1 MIMMPSWRMP
11 GSDGRTW
18 TSAELKG
25 STYIMYF
32 YPKDQTPGCTIQAC
46 EFRDSLA
53 RLQAAGVKV
62 FGVSPDSLAS
72 HHKFAA
78 KEKLTFPLLTDNDH
92 SLATKLAVWAEK
104 SLYGRTFPGIE
115 RTTFLIGPEGTIIGE
130 WRKVK
135 VAGHVAEVI
144 SAATGLT
151 VPPPAVAQVPP
162 TPSVPPLG
170 INKSTAMV
178 AKPIPVAAKPAL
190 VAARPILVAAKPALV
205 AAKPALVAAKP
216 IPVAAKPALAAAK
229 PITVAAKP
237 APVAAKPTLVAPPAA
252 KPAVVDKVIAKPV
265 AVVKAVAKAVAKA
278 VVKAKPKPAGKV
290 KPAAKAKPVDKAKAK
305 PKAKPKR

>member
-11 GSDGRTW
+11 GSDARTW

-25 STYIMYF
+25 STYVMYF

-46 EFRDSLA
+46 EFRDNLA
-53 RLQAAGVKV
+53 RLQAAGIKV

-92 SLATKLAVWAEK
+92 SLATKLGVWAEK

-115 RTTFLIGPEGTIIGE
+115 RTTFLIGPEGAIIGE

-135 VAGHVAEVI
+135 VAGHVAEVV
-144 SAATGLT
+144 SAATGVT

-162 TPSVPPLG
+162 APPLPPAG
-170 INKSTAMV
+170 AKPAMVTARPIAVLNKSTVGAIRPTAPA
-178 AKPIPVAAKPAL
+178 AKPVAA
-190 VAARPILVAAKPALV
+190 
-205 AAKPALVAAKP
+205 
-216 IPVAAKPALAAAK
+216 
-229 PITVAAKP
+229 
-237 APVAAKPTLVAPPAA
+237 APQAA
-252 KPAVVDKVIAKPV
+252 KPAVVEKVIAKPV
-265 AVVKAVAKAVAKA
+265 AAVKA
-278 VVKAKPKPAGKV
+278 VVKAVVKTAAKAVDKAKPAVKAVAAKAVAVKAVAVKAVAVKAVAVKAVAAKV
-290 KPAAKAKPVDKAKAK
+290 KPVAKAKPAAKPAAV
-305 PKAKPKR
+305 KAKPKR